1 MSSKVRIAVACPIP
15 GERAAF
21 MEWLSEAGYEPIPM
35 LDLDC
40 IARDLGARPVE
51 ALIADAVLVPAVE
64 LPRVVRILGSNRPLM
79 LVGAPGSAPEIVP
92 RDATWVERPVTCD
105 TFLLSV
111 ALALAEG
118 RPARRSPRKGVPKLT
133 SSIDGVAARVMDVS
147 AEGVRLEV
155 SEAQPAVLPPYF
167 TLRVPGFG
175 VITKVKRVWVAMPP
189 QGSIWCGGIVD
200 KAMPA
205 KAKTTWQSFVE
216 AAPSTAEIIHRESR
230 PYL

>member
-21 MEWLSEAGYEPIPM
+21 MEWLSEAGYDTIPR
-35 LDLDC
+35 LDLAG
-40 IARDLGARPVE
+40 IARARAARPVE
-51 ALIADAVLVPAVE
+51 ALLADAVLVPAVE

-133 SSIDGVAARVMDVS
+133 SSIDGVAARVMDV
-147 AEGVRLEV
+147 
-155 SEAQPAVLPPYF
+155 
-167 TLRVPGFG
+167 
-175 VITKVKRVWVAMPP
+175 
-189 QGSIWCGGIVD
+189 
-200 KAMPA
+200 
-205 KAKTTWQSFVE
+205 
-216 AAPSTAEIIHRESR
+216 
-230 PYL
+230 